1 MKYAKIF
8 CLTLL
13 LMFTAI
19 VSGCGSSA
27 EKELKTVA
35 VCFPNTTPSWQRNG
49 DSLQGLLEEDGFEVN
64 IQFSA
69 TVEEQQ
75 TQIKD
80 VIAKNP
86 DCIVIGAIDSAALAD
101 VLDGALKKNIP
112 IIAFDRIIM
121 NTDAL
126 SYYASFD
133 NYAIGDGMGEY
144 IAAALNLKNGGGPYN
159 IEFFA
164 GGPSD
169 NNAHIFF
176 ENTMKILEPYLKSGQ
191 LVCRSGQ
198 VTFDKVAVADWNSAN
213 AKPRINEL
221 MEKYYTDAPLQVVL
235 SPNDDI
241 AGVIL
246 GEMEKA
252 GKPYPIISGLDGDP
266 AAFERIKQGKQT
278 FTIAKDPDVLTA
290 KCVRMIKA
298 VVEGTQP
305 DINDVTNYNNGV
317 KVVPSYLCT
326 PMIID
331 KTNVNS
337 LAAK

>member
-1 MKYAKIF
+1 MKYAKLL
-8 CLTLL
+8 CLAMLL
-13 LMFTAI
+13 VFAAAL
-19 VSGCGSSA
+19 SGCGSSA
-27 EKELKTVA
+27 ETQKHTVA

-49 DSLQGLLEEDGFEVN
+49 DSLQKLLEEDGFEVH

-75 TQIKD
+75 AQVKD
-80 VIAKNP
+80 ALNKHPN
-86 DCIVIGAIDSAALAD
+86 CIVIGAIDSAALVD
-101 VLDGALKKNIP
+101 VLDSAQKKKIP
-112 IIAFDRIIM
+112 VIAFDRIIM
-121 NTDAL
+121 GTDAL

-176 ENTMKILEPYLKSGQ
+176 ENTMKILKPYLDKGQ

-213 AKPRINEL
+213 ARPRIQEL
-221 MEKYYTDAPLQVVL
+221 MNTYYTDAPLQVIL

-246 GEMEKA
+246 DEIEKA

-317 KVVPSYLCT
+317 KVVPSFLCT

>member
-1 MKYAKIF
+1 MKHIKF
-8 CLTLL
+8 LCLTLL
-13 LMFTAI
+13 LIFAATL
-19 VSGCGSSA
+19 SGCGSTA
-27 EKELKTVA
+27 QEKSKNIA
-35 VCFPNTTPSWQRNG
+35 VCFPNTTSSWQRNG
-49 DSLQGLLEEDGFEVN
+49 DSLQKLLEEEGFTVN
-64 IQFSA
+64 VQFSA
-69 TVEEQQ
+69 TIEEQQ
-75 TQIKD
+75 QQVKD
-80 VIAKNP
+80 VIGKNP
-86 DCIVIGAIDSAALAD
+86 DCIVIGAIDSAAFVE
-101 VLDGALKKNIP
+101 VLEDAKKKNIP
-112 IIAFDRIIM
+112 VIGFDRIIS
-121 NTDAL
+121 NTDAI

-133 NYAIGDGMGEY
+133 NGAIGDGMGEY
-144 IAAALNLKNGGGPYN
+144 IAAALNLKNGGGPFN

-176 ENTMKILEPYLKSGQ
+176 ENTMKILEPYLRSGQ

-198 VTFDKVAVADWNSAN
+198 TTFEQVAVADWNSAN
-213 AKPRINEL
+213 ARPRIQEL
-221 MEKYYTDAPLQVVL
+221 MNRYYTDAPLQVIL

-246 GEMEKA
+246 DEIGKA

-266 AAFERIKQGKQT
+266 AAFERIKNGQQT

-326 PMIID
+326 PQIVD
-331 KTNVNS
+331 KTNVDAQS
-337 LAAK
+337 

>member
-1 MKYAKIF
+1 MKHIKF
-8 CLTLL
+8 LCLTLL
-13 LMFTAI
+13 LIFAATL
-19 VSGCGSSA
+19 SGCGSTA
-27 EKELKTVA
+27 QEKSKNIA
-35 VCFPNTTPSWQRNG
+35 VCFPNTTSSWQRNG
-49 DSLQGLLEEDGFEVN
+49 DSLQKLLEEEGFTVN
-64 IQFSA
+64 VQFSA
-69 TVEEQQ
+69 TIEEQQ
-75 TQIKD
+75 QQVKD
-80 VIAKNP
+80 VIGKNP
-86 DCIVIGAIDSAALAD
+86 DCIVIGAIDSAAFVE
-101 VLDGALKKNIP
+101 VLENAKNKNIP
-112 IIAFDRIIM
+112 VIGFDRILS
-121 NTDAL
+121 NTDAI

-133 NYAIGDGMGEY
+133 NGAIGDGMGEY
-144 IAAALNLKNGGGPYN
+144 IAAALNLKNGGGPFN

-176 ENTMKILEPYLKSGQ
+176 ENTMKILEPYLRSGQ

-198 VTFDKVAVADWNSAN
+198 TTFEQVAVADWNSAN
-213 AKPRINEL
+213 ARPRIQEL
-221 MEKYYTDAPLQVVL
+221 MNRYYTDAPLQVIL

-246 GEMEKA
+246 DEIGKA

-266 AAFERIKQGKQT
+266 AAFERIKNGQQT

-337 LAAK
+337 MAAK

>member
-1 MKYAKIF
+1 MKYTKFF
-8 CLTLL
+8 CLA
-13 LMFTAI
+13 LMLVFAAVI
-19 VSGCGSSA
+19 SGCTSSA
-27 EKELKTVA
+27 KHEVRTVA

-49 DSLQGLLEEDGFEVN
+49 DSLQKLLEEEGFDVH

-69 TVEEQQ
+69 SVEEQQ
-75 TQIKD
+75 TQVKD
-80 VIAKNP
+80 AINKHPN
-86 DCIVIGAIDSAALAD
+86 CIVIGAIDSAAFVD
-101 VLDGALKKNIP
+101 VLKDAQSRNIP
-112 IIAFDRIIM
+112 VIAFDRIIM

-144 IAAALNLKNGGGPYN
+144 IEAALNLKNGGGPYN

-176 ENTMKILEPYLKSGQ
+176 TNTMKILEPYLRTGQ
-191 LVCRSGQ
+191 LVCRSRQ
-198 VTFDKVAVADWNSAN
+198 TTFDQVAVADWNSSN
-213 AKPRINEL
+213 ARPRIQQLLNN
-221 MEKYYTDAPLQVVL
+221 YYSDAQLQVVL

-246 GEMEKA
+246 EEIGKA
-252 GKPYPIISGLDGDP
+252 GKPYPVISGLDGDP
-266 AAFERIKQGKQT
+266 AAFERIRAGKQT

-317 KVVPSYLCT
+317 KAIPSYLCT

-331 KTNVNS
+331 KTNVDS
-337 LAAK
+337 LSAK

>member
-1 MKYAKIF
+1 MRYAKF
-8 CLTLL
+8 LCLTLL
-13 LMFTAI
+13 LIFSATL
-19 VSGCGSSA
+19 SGCGSNA
-27 EKELKTVA
+27 EKVKTVA
-35 VCFPNTTPSWQRNG
+35 VCFPNTTSSWQRNG
-49 DSLQGLLEEDGFEVN
+49 DSLQKLLEEDNFNVH

-69 TVEEQQ
+69 TIEEQQ
-75 TQIKD
+75 TQIRDALTKS
-80 VIAKNP
+80 P
-86 DCIVIGAIDSAALAD
+86 DCLVVGAIDSAALVD
-101 VLDGALKKNIP
+101 VLDNALKKKIP
-112 IIAFDRIIM
+112 VIAFDRILL
-121 NTDAL
+121 NTDAV

-133 NYAIGDGMGEY
+133 NGAIGDGMGEY

-169 NNAHIFF
+169 KNAHIFF
-176 ENTMKILEPYLKSGQ
+176 ENTMKILEPYLRNGQ

-198 VTFDKVAVADWNSAN
+198 TTFDAVAVADWNSAN
-213 AKPRINEL
+213 ARPRINDL
-221 MEKYYTDAPLQVVL
+221 LNKYYTDAPLQVVL

-246 GEMEKA
+246 DEIEKA
-252 GKPYPIISGLDGDP
+252 GKAFPVISGLDGDP
-266 AAFERIKQGKQT
+266 SAFERIKAGKQT

-305 DINDVTNYNNGV
+305 DINDVTNYDNGV
-317 KVVPSYLCT
+317 KIVPAYLCT

-331 KTNVNS
+331 QTNVNS
-337 LAAK
+337 LSAK

>member
-13 LMFTAI
+13 LIFSA
-19 VSGCGSSA
+19 VLSGCGSGA
-27 EKELKTVA
+27 TQETKTVA
-35 VCFPNTTPSWQRNG
+35 VCFPNTTSSWQRNG
-49 DSLQGLLEEDGFEVN
+49 DSLKKLLEDEGFTVDV
-64 IQFSA
+64 QFSA

-75 TQIKD
+75 QQVKS
-80 VIAKNP
+80 VITKNP
-86 DCIVIGAIDSAALAD
+86 NCIVIGAIDSEAFVD
-101 VLDGALKKNIP
+101 VLQDAQKKNIP
-112 IIAFDRIIM
+112 VIAFDRILL
-121 NTDAL
+121 NTDAV

-133 NYAIGDGMGEY
+133 NGAIGDGMGEY
-144 IAAALNLKNGGGPYN
+144 IEAALNLKNGGGPYN
-159 IEFFA
+159 IELFA

-169 NNAHIFF
+169 KNAHIFF
-176 ENTMKILEPYLKSGQ
+176 ANTMKILEPYFRNGQ

-198 VTFDKVAVADWNSAN
+198 NTFEQVAVADWNSAN
-213 AKPRINEL
+213 ARPRIQEL
-221 MEKYYTDAPLQVVL
+221 LNRYYTSETLNVVL

-246 GEMEKA
+246 DEIEKA
-252 GKPYPIISGLDGDP
+252 GKSYPVISGLDGDP
-266 AAFERIKQGKQT
+266 AAFQRIKEGKQT

-305 DINDVTNYNNGV
+305 DINDVTNYDNGV
-317 KVVPSYLCT
+317 KIVPAYLCT

-331 KTNVNS
+331 QTNVNS

>member
-1 MKYAKIF
+1 MKHIKF
-8 CLTLL
+8 LCLTLL
-13 LMFTAI
+13 LIFAATL
-19 VSGCGSSA
+19 SGCGSTA
-27 EKELKTVA
+27 QEKSKNIA
-35 VCFPNTTPSWQRNG
+35 VCFPNTTSSWQRNG
-49 DSLQGLLEEDGFEVN
+49 DSLQKLLEEEGFTVN
-64 IQFSA
+64 VQFSA
-69 TVEEQQ
+69 TIEEQQ
-75 TQIKD
+75 QQVKD
-80 VIAKNP
+80 VIGKNP
-86 DCIVIGAIDSAALAD
+86 DCIVIGAIDSAAFVE
-101 VLDGALKKNIP
+101 VLENAKKKNIP
-112 IIAFDRIIM
+112 VIGFDRIIS
-121 NTDAL
+121 NTDAI

-133 NYAIGDGMGEY
+133 NGAIGDGMGEY
-144 IAAALNLKNGGGPYN
+144 IAAALNLKNGGGPFN

-176 ENTMKILEPYLKSGQ
+176 ENTMKILEPYLRSGQ

-198 VTFDKVAVADWNSAN
+198 TTFEQVAVADWNSAN
-213 AKPRINEL
+213 ARPRIQEL
-221 MEKYYTDAPLQVVL
+221 MNRYYTDAPLQVIL

-246 GEMEKA
+246 DEIGKA

-266 AAFERIKQGKQT
+266 AAFERIKNGQQT

-337 LAAK
+337 MAAK

>member
-13 LMFTAI
+13 LIFTTI
-19 VSGCGSSA
+19 LSGCGSSA
-27 EKELKTVA
+27 GTEKRTVA

-49 DSLQGLLEEDGFEVN
+49 DSLQGLLEEDGFEVHM
-64 IQFSA
+64 QFSA
-69 TVEEQQ
+69 TVDEQQ
-75 TQIKD
+75 QQIKEA
-80 VIAKNP
+80 VSKNP
-86 DCIVIGAIDSAALAD
+86 DCIVIGAIDSSALID
-101 VLDGALKKNIP
+101 VLEDAKKKNIP
-112 IIAFDRIIM
+112 VIAFDRIIM
-121 NTDAL
+121 GTDAL

-198 VTFDKVAVADWNSAN
+198 TTFDKVAVADWNSAN
-213 AKPRINEL
+213 ARPRIQEL
-221 MEKYYTDAPLQVVL
+221 MSKYYTDAPLQVIL

-246 GEMEKA
+246 DEIEKA
-252 GKPYPIISGLDGDP
+252 GKPFPIISGLDGDP

-317 KVVPSYLCT
+317 KVVPSFLCT

>member
-1 MKYAKIF
+1 MKYAKYL
-8 CLTLL
+8 CVAMLL
-13 LMFTAI
+13 VFATVL
-19 VSGCGSSA
+19 SGCGSSA
-27 EKELKTVA
+27 QKETRTVA

-49 DSLQGLLEEDGFEVN
+49 DSLQKLLEEDGFEVN

-69 TVEEQQ
+69 TVDEQKQ
-75 TQIKD
+75 QIKD
-80 VIAKNP
+80 SIAKKPN
-86 DCIVIGAIDSAALAD
+86 CMVIGAIDSSALSD
-101 VLDGALKKNIP
+101 VLEDAKKRNIP
-112 IIAFDRIIM
+112 VIAFDRIIM

-213 AKPRINEL
+213 AAPRINEL
-221 MEKYYTDAPLQVVL
+221 LNNYYTDAPLQVVL

-246 GEMEKA
+246 GEIEKA

-278 FTIAKDPDVLTA
+278 FTIGKDPDVLTA

-298 VVEGTQP
+298 VVEGVQP

-317 KVVPSYLCT
+317 KVVPSFLCT

-331 KTNVNS
+331 KTNVN
-337 LAAK
+337 AIAGN